1 MTTFFLQRGLP
12 GLALVVALAGAMPAH
27 AYGSENPAAH
37 ATGEDPLALDAATI
51 REVGIVVDK
60 LALRTLVDEL
70 KAPGEVRADAYSTVL
85 VSPRVESQ
93 VLARKAR
100 LGDVVKA
107 GQPLVVLSSVQVAE
121 TQGALIVAEQ
131 DWRRIAALG
140 PQAVSARRYNE
151 AKVQRDQ
158 ARAKLRAYGL
168 SDGQVGALLRRG
180 SAGADGSFELLAPTA
195 GRITTDE
202 FLLGERVEPG
212 RALFTL
218 VAEDTVWV
226 VAQMAPAEAE
236 RIKPDGSVR
245 ILAHDNIIAGK
256 VIGRSHQTDERTRT
270 VPVRIEVDN
279 RKDLLHPG
287 ELVEVRIAVGG
298 GTQKLALPD
307 EAIVLLQNQPTVF
320 LAKGNGRFEP
330 VSVMTGDTREGWTV
344 IRQGLKAGDSYVR
357 KGAFALKA
365 RLLRSQLG
373 EH

>member
-1 MTTFFLQRGLP
+1 MNILFVQRGLL
-12 GLALVVALAGAMPAH
+12 GLALSVAPVSAMPAC
-27 AYGSENPAAH
+27 AGGAEDPAAH
-37 ATGEDPLALDAATI
+37 ATEEGPLTLDAATI
-51 REVGIVVDK
+51 KEVGIAVDK
-60 LALRTLVDEL
+60 LALRTLADEL

-85 VSPRVESQ
+85 VSPRVASQ

-131 DWRRIAALG
+131 DWQRIAALG

-168 SDGQVGALLRRG
+168 SDGQIGALLRKG

-212 RALFTL
+212 RVLFTL
-218 VAEDTVWV
+218 VEEDTVWV

-236 RIKPDGSVR
+236 RIKPGGSAR
-245 ILAHDNIIAGK
+245 ILVHDNAIAGT

-287 ELVEVRIAVGG
+287 ELVEVRLAVGG
-298 GTQKLALPD
+298 STQQLALPD

-320 LAKGNGRFEP
+320 VAKGNGRFEP
-330 VSVMTGDTREGWTV
+330 VAVMTGDTREGWTV
-344 IRQGLKAGDSYVR
+344 IAQGLKPGDRYVR

>member
-1 MTTFFLQRGLP
+1 MVLF
-12 GLALVVALAGAMPAH
+12 AALACVMPAH
-27 AYGSENPAAH
+27 ASEPAH
-37 ATGEDPLALDAATI
+37 AEEDPLTLDAATI
-51 REVGIVVDK
+51 KEVGIVVDK
-60 LALRTLVDEL
+60 LALRSLVDEL

-107 GQPLVVLSSVQVAE
+107 GQPLVVLSSVEVAE
-121 TQGALIVAEQ
+121 TQGTLIVAEQ
-131 DWRRIAALG
+131 DWQRIAALE
-140 PQAVSARRYNE
+140 PRAVSARRYNE

-168 SDGQVGALLRRG
+168 SDGQVGALLSKG
-180 SAGADGSFELLAPTA
+180 SAAADGSFELLAPTA

-212 RALFTL
+212 HALFTL
-218 VAEDTVWV
+218 VEEDTVWV
-226 VAQMAPAEAE
+226 VAQMAPADAE
-236 RIKPDGSVR
+236 RIKPGGRAR
-245 ILAHDNIIAGK
+245 IFAHDTAIAGT

-287 ELVEVRIAVGG
+287 ELVEVRIAVGSSA
-298 GTQKLALPD
+298 QQVALPD
-307 EAIVLLQNQPTVF
+307 EAVVLLQNQPTVF
-320 LAKGNGRFEP
+320 VAKGNGHFEP
-330 VSVMTGDTREGWTV
+330 VSVMTGDTRGGWTV
-344 IRQGLKAGDSYVR
+344 VRQGLTPGDRYVR